1 MTGLVLMDTTI
12 SIKNW
17 VIILHRG
24 DNVMPRYDLSVEE
37 SVKFFEPG
45 FLKRKAEELQN
56 IPLQTQI
63 SRVRFY
69 FWKI

>member
-1 MTGLVLMDTTI
+1 
-12 SIKNW
+12 
-17 VIILHRG
+17 
-24 DNVMPRYDLSVEE
+24 MPRYDLSVEE

-45 FLKRKAEELQN
+45 FFKRKAEELQN
-56 IPLQTQI
+56 IPLQTQM